1 MRKTKDKQHLAATA
15 KRWTLRLN
23 RDMASPVYK
32 EAWRGQQCL
41 FCQFYD
47 PLSSAMGQDFG
58 ACTNA
63 LSPFDRTVMF
73 EQAVSRSLLKFE
85 AATL

>member
-1 MRKTKDKQHLAATA
+1 
-15 KRWTLRLN
+15 
-23 RDMASPVYK
+23 
-32 EAWRGQQCL
+32 
-41 FCQFYD
+41 
-47 PLSSAMGQDFG
+47 MGQDFG